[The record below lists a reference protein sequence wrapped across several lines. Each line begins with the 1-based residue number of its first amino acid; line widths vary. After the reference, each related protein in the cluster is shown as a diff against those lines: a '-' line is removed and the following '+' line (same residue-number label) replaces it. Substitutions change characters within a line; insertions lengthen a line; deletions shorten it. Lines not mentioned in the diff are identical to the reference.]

1 MSVPRRIQSSRPTFT
16 DLPAILRDLE
26 QVLASGRLM
35 LGPYLE
41 QFERAFAALVGTRE
55 AIGVSSCTSA
65 LEIVLRY
72 VGVEGRE
79 VIVPT
84 NTFLATANAVRYAGG
99 TPVLTD
105 IHPET
110 LCLDAATLARA
121 LSPRTNAVILVHLA
135 GLIPADVTAI
145 RSLCEARG
153 IPLIEDCAHAHGAAF
168 AGTRAGAFG
177 LAGCFSFYPTK
188 VMTTGTGGMITTS
201 DPALSDYARSVRLH
215 GRGSGPGSGQEVLER
230 LGNDWLLDEVRCVL
244 GLHQL
249 RQLDETLAR
258 RRALAERYLTRL
270 QTVPG
275 VKPIAPDARCRPSWY
290 KFMVL
295 MEPPVEVERLRGAL
309 LEQGIESERLYWPPC
324 HLQPVVRRMF
334 GGREGM
340 FPVAEGV
347 LRRQLCLPLHAGM
360 SADDVERVVAC
371 LERELAALC
380 AGS

>member
-1 MSVPRRIQSSRPTFT
+1 MTVKRIQSSRPTFT
-16 DLPAILRDLE
+16 DVPEVLHDLE

-41 QFERAFAALVGTRE
+41 QFEAAFAALVGTRH
-55 AIGVSSCTSA
+55 AIGVTSCTSA

-72 VGVEGRE
+72 VGVEGGE

-99 TPVLTD
+99 APVLAD

-110 LCLDAATLARA
+110 LALDAVNVTRA
-121 LSPRTNAVILVHLA
+121 LSPRTKAVILVHLA

-145 RSLCEARG
+145 RLLCEARR
-153 IPLIEDCAHAHGAAF
+153 IVLIEDCAHAHGAAF

-188 VMTTGTGGMITTS
+188 VMTTGTGGMITT
-201 DPALSDYARSVRLH
+201 DDAALSDFARSVRLH
-215 GRGSGPGSGQEVLER
+215 GRGAGPGSGQDALER
-230 LGNDWLLDEVRCVL
+230 LGNDWFLDEVRSVL

-249 RQLDETLAR
+249 RHLEETLAR

-275 VKPIAPDARCRPSWY
+275 VKPVASDARCRPSWY

-295 MEPPVEVERLRGAL
+295 VDPPASVESLQRVL

-324 HLQPVVRRMF
+324 HLQPVWRRLF

-340 FPVAEGV
+340 FPVAEEA
-347 LRRQLCLPLHAGM
+347 LRRQLCLPLHPALSEGDV
-360 SADDVERVVAC
+360 DDVVES
-371 LERELAALC
+371 LERELMTTC
-380 AGS
+380 APR